1 MKVINQTQSTN
12 SLTDIFSQKL
22 VDEEIITISLVRRLK
37 IKSNFFLKRKR
48 KKTLLFLDNI
58 VTSS

>member
-1 MKVINQTQSTN
+1 LKVINQTQSTN